1 MYCVAVNAD
10 GESALVARIAQA
22 LNQDEHG
29 WGLGIVQACIV
40 AHHDIVVLDVD
51 VGHFVR
57 VKGRDERF
65 ICACQAAAQGLIA
78 VKAALRSLQSLKLI
92 ALRRQVLQDATNL
105 HDFGVAKCLQLGQV
119 VLRRAMSR
127 VLDRLLDESRLLI
140 LRLIGGKL
148 LSLNHLFA
156 RLLVMSDVFDILILG
171 MLIIVDPN
179 GTLI

>member
-1 MYCVAVNAD
+1 
-10 GESALVARIAQA
+10 
-22 LNQDEHG
+22 
-29 WGLGIVQACIV
+29 
-40 AHHDIVVLDVD
+40 
-51 VGHFVR
+51 
-57 VKGRDERF
+57 
-65 ICACQAAAQGLIA
+65 
-78 VKAALRSLQSLKLI
+78 
-92 ALRRQVLQDATNL
+92 
-105 HDFGVAKCLQLGQV
+105 
-119 VLRRAMSR
+119 MSR

>member
-1 MYCVAVNAD
+1 MTQFQTDRWSVTISDDLCNDFCTRARRQKSEIVFRTHNLPVYCVAVNAD

-29 WGLGIVQACIV
+29 WGLGIVEACIV

-57 VKGRDERF
+57 VEGRDERF

-78 VKAALRSLQSLKLI
+78 VKVALRGLQSLKLI

-105 HDFGVAKCLQLGQV
+105 HDLGVAECLQLSQV
-119 VLRRAMSR
+119 FLGRAMSR
-127 VLDRLLDESRLLI
+127 VLDRLLD
-140 LRLIGGKL
+140 
-148 LSLNHLFA
+148 
-156 RLLVMSDVFDILILG
+156 
-171 MLIIVDPN
+171 
-179 GTLI
+179 